1 MTKAK
6 QAPKPVFKSLQRKLW
21 WQRWSISAPRM
32 TIKNHLPW
40 PLRVIVIAVVLGLS
54 AAIAM
59 WAYDLGRSFTGFNKG
74 ASAPQLVEIQ
84 EQIKQISAERDRFQT
99 TVNAAE
105 SQLNIER
112 SLQAQLTRQIKTLE
126 SENSKLKDDLSFF
139 ESLLPTNTGA
149 QGITIRRF
157 KADMAEPGQLRYR
170 LLLMQ
175 GGKLVSDFIGNYQ
188 LVVTLVQEGK
198 SAIMTLPK
206 PDAAD
211 KFRLSFRHYQRIE
224 GVLALPEGATV
235 KSVQIKVLEKG
246 TMRAQQST
254 DL

>member
-1 MTKAK
+1 MATK
-6 QAPKPVFKSLQRKLW
+6 PKPVFKSLQRKLW
-21 WQRWSISAPRM
+21 WRRWSISPARM

-40 PLRVIVIAVVLGLS
+40 PLRVLVIAVVLGLS

-59 WAYDLGRSFTGFNKG
+59 WTYDLGRSFTGFKP
-74 ASAPQLVEIQ
+74 AATA
-84 EQIKQISAERDRFQT
+84 EQVLALQAQVTEVSEERDRFQT

-112 SLQAQLTRQIKTLE
+112 SLQAQLNRQIKTLE
-126 SENSKLKDDLSFF
+126 SENVKLKDDLSFF

-149 QGITIRRF
+149 EGISIRRF
-157 KADMAEPGQLRYR
+157 KVEMAEPAQLRYR

-175 GGKLVSDFIGNYQ
+175 GGKLVSDFTGNYQ

-198 SAIMTLPK
+198 SAMMTFPK
-206 PDAAD
+206 SDATD
-211 KFRLSFRHYQRIE
+211 KFKLSFKHYQRVE

-235 KSVQIKVLEKG
+235 KSVQIKVLERG
-246 TMRAQQST
+246 AMRAQQSAN
-254 DL
+254 L